1 MHNISR
7 VTKYTQREVEETLNH
22 WMNNGWNLNEVFIQI
37 VSEPYSITDISER
50 KHMIF
55 YDSRIDN
62 ENENKLKIKYW
73 KKKSATESLFHCI
86 MNSFLLLI

>member
-1 MHNISR
+1 MLVSLFGDTEHLLNLTTTNMYNISR

-22 WMNNGWNLNEVFIQI
+22 WINNGWNLNEVFIQI

-50 KHMIF
+50 KYIIF

-62 ENENKLKIKYW
+62 ENENKLKIK
-73 KKKSATESLFHCI
+73 
-86 MNSFLLLI
+86 